1 MLRDFVLIFGA
12 GWLIYTEAGRK
23 TAKNVC
29 LNALPLLE
37 KEFKISIIKPLKELT
52 KEPKE
57 KEVENDS

>member
-12 GWLIYTEAGRK
+12 GWLIYTKAGRR

-37 KEFKISIIKPLKELT
+37 KELKINIIKPLKELT
-52 KEPKE
+52 QEPKE
-57 KEVENDS
+57 KEVENDA